1 MVLSLDLGWGYLTLN
16 GAALPEVAGYDN
28 ISAANGLVYV
38 TSVLGYMFGSPIA
51 SAIIGTSGYSYA
63 AVYCGILMSAGGL
76 LCWML
81 RVTRSGWNPLIKA

>member
-1 MVLSLDLGWGYLTLN
+1 
-16 GAALPEVAGYDN
+16 
-28 ISAANGLVYV
+28 
-38 TSVLGYMFGSPIA
+38 MFGSPIA